1 MPVGQAA
8 TSQTSSPAL
17 IIHQPSFFLP
27 QRYLVLSIVV
37 VLAPNMGPIGPGG
50 NHLRKKAPA
59 SPLVLYSR
67 VEIVPTGVLHI
78 KLEWLVEY
86 SKCMLLQSYVNS
98 PLLEPFHILKMVG
111 ESWTP
116 SSPCQKFK
124 PEGALSN
131 H

>member
-86 SKCMLLQSYVNS
+86 SKLHAAPKLCKFPPARALSYSENGGGILG
-98 PLLEPFHILKMVG
+98 PLLPMPKI
-111 ESWTP
+111 
-116 SSPCQKFK
+116 
-124 PEGALSN
+124 
-131 H
+131 